1 MPTKNSRKVMKQ
13 RKEAYDQISFLIDKG
28 GKSLLHCLALR
39 EGIGISELIRRA
51 ILARGGLQM
60 LPYPDALEELK
71 NVRTEDEARSAVYRL
86 QAHETGSEIKQD
98 LLDHLATE
106 PPSAEY
112 KTRMDHSD
120 ISEFRYAVQK
130 INAAIDKEN
139 PPDNALGD
147 PVWVQLNGR
156 EIGILRR
163 LLSNIE
169 KQKIQQ

>member
-1 MPTKNSRKVMKQ
+1 MPTKNSKKVMRQ

-28 GKSLLHCLALR
+28 GRSLLHCLALR

-51 ILARGGLQM
+51 ILARGGLRM
-60 LPYPDALEELK
+60 LPYPDVLKDLETIT
-71 NVRTEDEARSAVYRL
+71 TEEEAKAAVYRM
-86 QAHETGSEIKQD
+86 QAHENGSEIKQD
-98 LLDHLATE
+98 VLDHLAPE
-106 PPSAEY
+106 PLSAEY

-130 INAAIDKEN
+130 INAAIEKEK
-139 PPDNALGD
+139 PSDDVFGD
-147 PVWVQLNGR
+147 PVWVELNGR

-169 KQKIQQ
+169 IQKIQ